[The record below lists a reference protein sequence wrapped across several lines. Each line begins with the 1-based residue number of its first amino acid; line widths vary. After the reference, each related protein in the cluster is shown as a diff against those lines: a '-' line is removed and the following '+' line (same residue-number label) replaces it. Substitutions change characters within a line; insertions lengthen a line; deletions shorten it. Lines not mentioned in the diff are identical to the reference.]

1 VRQKINFIDLFPC
14 LHFRGRKVKEILG
27 SKTII
32 SVKVVLNEIKTMMY
46 AILSECVWHSG
57 KLYRPFLYLPY
68 DVIIK
73 KSVGYWR
80 LFYRKTPAKHALV
93 NESK

>member
-57 KLYRPFLYLPY
+57 KLYRP
-68 DVIIK
+68 
-73 KSVGYWR
+73 VGYWR
-80 LFYRKTPAKHALV
+80 LFHRKTPAKHALV
-93 NESK
+93 NESKQY